1 MVSRRFVVILLES
14 SKFRIILQNRHSA
27 TFRGVLRRFTIIL
40 LQNCKFRG
48 VSRRFTEILLQ
59 NKKIRGVSRRF

>member
-27 TFRGVLRRFTIIL
+27 TFRGVLRLYYFKIV
-40 LQNCKFRG
+40 NSAAFRG
-48 VSRRFTEILLQ
+48 VLPRFYFKI
-59 NKKIRGVSRRF
+59 KKSAAFRGVFE